1 MFTQSGQLYSGE
13 DKAALEVAKREGSLV
28 GACKYEIYALDEET
42 VWEHIDGLND
52 WWKESTWTRLIQR
65 ELPDI

>member
-1 MFTQSGQLYSGE
+1 MLRKTIPIFSGE

-28 GACKYEIYALDEET
+28 GSCKYEIYALDEET
-42 VWEHIDGLND
+42 IWEQIDGLND